1 MSSTS
6 VEPRP
11 WPQRRWWIFV
21 ALVFGV
27 QLGLIFWLSDKSA
40 ARPRAPGSVPSLRL
54 AGNAAADLL
63 ALSDPT
69 LFALPHRQ
77 GFSGLAWLR
86 IWQPEPRFF
95 DWSEGPR
102 WLELSVQRLGA
113 AFDRSSE
120 TADFNPPA
128 SPARP
133 EPELTIAEVDPLPSA
148 PAHSRLRLEG
158 GLVGRRL
165 ITPIELQP
173 EPHTDLLTDSVVQ
186 IVVNSAGRLTS
197 VPVLLSRSG
206 SKDADDHALRIAR
219 TARFDAIISEGPGK
233 VTNPM
238 ADLTWG
244 RMIFEW
250 HTVPV
255 PPTNSPSTGP

>member
-11 WPQRRWWIFV
+11 WPQRRWWVFV
-21 ALVFGV
+21 VLVFGV
-27 QLGLIFWLSDKSA
+27 HLGLIFWLSDKA
-40 ARPRAPGSVPSLRL
+40 VVHPRPPGSVPSLHL

-77 GFSGLAWLR
+77 GFSGLAWLN
-86 IWQPEPRFF
+86 IPQPPFRSF
-95 DWSEGPR
+95 DWPEGPR
-102 WLELSVQRLGA
+102 WLQLSVQRLGA

-133 EPELTIAEVDPLPSA
+133 EPELTLAEVGPLPSA
-148 PAHSRLRLEG
+148 PAHSKLRLEG
-158 GLVGRRL
+158 DLARRRL

-173 EPHTDLLTDSVVQ
+173 QRHTDLLTDSVVQ
-186 IVVNSAGRLTS
+186 IVVNSEGWPIS
-197 VPVLLSRSG
+197 VPVLLSSSG
-206 SKDADDHALRIAR
+206 SKEADDHALRLAR
-219 TARFDAIISEGPGK
+219 TARFDTIISGGPGK
-233 VTNPM
+233 VTNPL

-250 HTVPV
+250 QTVPV
-255 PPTNSPSTGP
+255 PPTNSPSIGP

>member
-1 MSSTS
+1 MTSTS

-11 WPQRRWWIFV
+11 WPQRRWWGFV
-21 ALVFGV
+21 ALVFAV
-27 QLGLIFWLSDKSA
+27 QLGLIFWLSGKSA
-40 ARPRAPGSVPSLRL
+40 TRPRPPGSVPSLHL
-54 AGNAAADLL
+54 AGNAASDLL

-77 GFSGLAWLR
+77 GFSGLAWLN
-86 IWQPEPRFF
+86 IPQPPFRSF

-102 WLELSVQRLGA
+102 WLQLSVQRLGA
-113 AFDRSSE
+113 AFEGSSE

-133 EPELTIAEVDPLPSA
+133 EPELTIAEVGPLPSE

-158 GLVGRRL
+158 DLAGRRL

-173 EPHTDLLTDSVVQ
+173 EQHTDLLTDSVVQ
-186 IVVNSAGRLTS
+186 IVVNSAGRPIS
-197 VPVLLSRSG
+197 VPVLLSSSG
-206 SKDADDHALRIAR
+206 SQEADARALRIAR
-219 TARFDAIISEGPGK
+219 TARFGAISSDGPGRA
-233 VTNPM
+233 TNPV

-244 RMIFEW
+244 KMIFEW
-250 HTVPV
+250 HTVPKQ
-255 PPTNSPSTGP
+255 PTNSPSTGP